1 MGSEGGAG
9 GTGERGCGGVRRGDT
24 GDGETGR
31 YSSVDIIVTY

>member
-9 GTGERGCGGVRRGDT
+9 GTGERGGGGVHRGDI

-31 YSSVDIIVTY
+31 YSSVNHIVTH